1 MRFAVVQ
8 FAGSAGGRDAV
19 HALTRA
25 FGQEASLI
33 WHQDG
38 DLAGADAVILPG
50 GSSYGDHLRKGALA
64 LTSPIIER
72 IQAFAASGGLVLGIG
87 NGFQILCE
95 AGLLPGALIQNR
107 SLRFLSD
114 SVFLRTATRR
124 SPFTRSIPVGRV
136 LRLPIAHGAGCFFA
150 DPETVAALR
159 AKDQILWE
167 YSNASGN
174 STDDSNPNGS
184 IQNIAGVCNSRRNV
198 AGLMPHPERA
208 CDAVLGN
215 EDGRL
220 IFDGVLAYLRDHAP
234 LPAR

>member
-8 FAGSAGGRDAV
+8 FAGSGGGRDAV
-19 HALTRA
+19 HALRKA
-25 FGQEASLI
+25 FGQEASLV

-50 GSSYGDHLRKGALA
+50 GFGYGDHLRCGSLA
-64 LTSPIIER
+64 LSSPIIER
-72 IQAFAASGGLVLGIG
+72 IQNFAASGGLVLGIG
-87 NGFQILCE
+87 NGFQVLCE
-95 AGLLPGALIQNR
+95 SGLLPGALIQNR
-107 SLRFLSD
+107 SLRFVSD

-124 SPFTRSIPVGRV
+124 SPFTRAIPGGRV
-136 LRLPIAHGAGCFFA
+136 LRLPIAHGAGCYFA
-150 DPETVAALR
+150 EPETLATLR
-159 AKDQILWE
+159 SKDQILWE

-174 STDDSNPNGS
+174 STDEANPNGS

-208 CDAVLGN
+208 CDSTLGN

-220 IFDGVLAYLRDHAP
+220 IFDGVLAYLRDHTA
-234 LPAR
+234 LRVR